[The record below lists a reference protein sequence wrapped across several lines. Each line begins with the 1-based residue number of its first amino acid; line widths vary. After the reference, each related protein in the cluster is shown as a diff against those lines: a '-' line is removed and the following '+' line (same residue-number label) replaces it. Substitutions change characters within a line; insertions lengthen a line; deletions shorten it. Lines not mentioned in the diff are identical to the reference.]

1 MSGRHRVHDATGV
14 VVENDGGNQLVSV
27 KEGAPTD
34 AAAGYETGSL
44 LIDSTNKRHH
54 INIGTAASSTWVR
67 ASARRE
73 IVNVTTATKTLVLD
87 DSGSLVV
94 LNKTDGI
101 VLTLPEANATNIGW
115 YCDFLIKTTA
125 LSVGFSIDG
134 SRAADLYHGSVTS
147 GTNNDGAVL
156 KNKVHLPNQTSHDKL
171 VLDGATKGWV
181 QGGYFRVEI
190 AAANVLVING
200 QLAGVGTSAN
210 PFV

>member
-27 KEGAPTD
+27 KEGAPSD
-34 AAAGYETGSL
+34 SAAGYETGSL

-73 IVNVTTATKTLVLD
+73 IINVTTATKSLVLD

-94 LNKTDGI
+94 FDKADGI
-101 VLTLPEANATNIGW
+101 VLTLPEANSTNIGW
-115 YCDFLIKTTA
+115 FCDFLIKTTMSST
-125 LSVGFSIDG
+125 LSVDA
-134 SRAADLYHGSVTS
+134 SRAADLYYGSVAS
-147 GTNNDGAVL
+147 GADNDGAVL

-190 AAANVLVING
+190 AAANMLVISG
-200 QLAGVGTSAN
+200 QLAGIGTSAN